1 MKLIAT
7 IIVLIFLSMIETK
20 QIHNWGALVSV
31 SSSIVPKVAKT
42 TVKKAK

>member
-20 QIHNWGALVSV
+20 QIHNWGALKRVSA
-31 SSSIVPKVAKT
+31 SNIPTKKP
-42 TVKKAK
+42 TVKKN